1 MEHPQLEVTLTVA
14 EVLARWPQ
22 TIPVFIRHRM
32 ACVGCAMAPFE
43 TLAEVAAIYKLD
55 PDCFLNELRQEVAS
69 KPSPSG
75 NGENVTRMTA
85 EVGDG

>member
-1 MEHPQLEVTLTVA
+1 MKTILMKQSQLEASLTV
-14 EVLARWPQ
+14 EDLLACWPQ

-55 PDCFLNELRQEVAS
+55 LDSFLQELEQSISQNER
-69 KPSPSG
+69 
-75 NGENVTRMTA
+75 
-85 EVGDG
+85 